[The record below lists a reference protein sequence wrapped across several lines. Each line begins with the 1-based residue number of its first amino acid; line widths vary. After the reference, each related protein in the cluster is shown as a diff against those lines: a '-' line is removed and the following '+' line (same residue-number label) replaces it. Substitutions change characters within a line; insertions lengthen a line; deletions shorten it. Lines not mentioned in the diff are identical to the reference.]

1 MRRTATTARKA
12 MIAGGAVA
20 IFALTACTSQAQP
33 EQTDDARIEVVEL
46 TPEATGE
53 LDEIAWAVSS
63 EPASLDWIYNA
74 DNSTGSILANVCE
87 GLLRLA
93 PDLTLEPALAESFD
107 HPDPT
112 TWVYTLRDG
121 VAFHDGSPLTADDV
135 VFSLNR
141 NLDPEAGS
149 FWSGAFA
156 NVASIEATGPL
167 EVTVTLSAPD
177 ELFNAY
183 MSSPAGIVEHAATVQ
198 ELGEQYGTPQGG
210 VNCVGPYEFGSWESG
225 QSITV
230 VRDDDY
236 FDETLR
242 AKTATVEF
250 DIVRDPAGVVNGLLS
265 GSLDGTWEV
274 APASLERLATSGVG
288 SVYYGP
294 STQGYNAIVMDPSGP
309 LADPVVREALSM
321 VIDRQ
326 AIIDVAIKGA
336 GQEQRAPAVPG
347 TWGYAQDTFQA
358 AWDGIESAT
367 LDVEGAKE
375 LLATTD
381 APTEPIVLATTTAE
395 AQTPVI
401 GAEIQSAAAKIGLD
415 VELKSIPVDQYYAVY
430 TDAEARKGID
440 LYLTAWG
447 TDFADPLQMYRY
459 FETGNFY
466 NFFGFSDPEYDAL
479 IAQAGTQA
487 DPAERAESLVE
498 AQKIVVD
505 QSLWIPLYAPYNTM
519 FLNARATGTTASYVQ
534 LHSPWAA
541 RIGAAG

>member
-1 MRRTATTARKA
+1 MRRTATTARTA
-12 MIAGGAVA
+12 VIAGGTVA
-20 IFALTACTSQAQP
+20 LLALTACSAGQSEP
-33 EQTDDARIEVVEL
+33 EAGASPIEVVEL
-46 TPEATGE
+46 TPEPVGE
-53 LDEIAWAVSS
+53 LDRIAWAVSS

-74 DNSTGSILANVCE
+74 DNSTGSILANMCE

-93 PDLTLEPALAESFD
+93 PDLTLQPALAESFE
-107 HPDPT
+107 HPDGT
-112 TWVYTLRDG
+112 TWIYRLRDG
-121 VAFHDGSPLTADDV
+121 VAFHDGTPLTADDV

-141 NLDPEAGS
+141 NLDPDAGS

-167 EVTVTLSAPD
+167 EVTVRLSAPD

-183 MSSPAGIVEHAATVQ
+183 MSSPAGIVESAATVQ

-210 VNCVGPYEFGSWESG
+210 VNCVGPYEFGSWDSG
-225 QSITV
+225 QSITL

-236 FDETLR
+236 FDEALR
-242 AKTATVEF
+242 AKSETVEF
-250 DIVRDPAGVVNGLLS
+250 AIVRDPAAVVNGLLS
-265 GSLDGTWEV
+265 GSIDGTWDV
-274 APASLERLATSGVG
+274 SPASIERLSSSGVG
-288 SVYYGP
+288 TVYYGP
-294 STQGYNAIVMDPSGP
+294 STQGYNAIVMDPTGP

-326 AIIDVAIKGA
+326 AIIDVAISGA

-347 TWGYAQDTFQA
+347 TWGYERDAFQA
-358 AWDGIESAT
+358 AWDDIDTAT
-367 LDVEGAKE
+367 LDVAAAKE

-381 APTEPIVLATTTAE
+381 APTEPIVLATTSAE

-401 GAEIQSAAAKIGLD
+401 GAEIQSAAAEIGLD
-415 VELKSIPVDQYYAVY
+415 VELKSIPADQYYAVY
-430 TDAEARKGID
+430 TDPESRKGID

-466 NFFGFSDPEYDAL
+466 NFFGFSNPEYDEL
-479 IAQAGTQA
+479 IAAAGTQS
-487 DPAERAESLVE
+487 DPAERAQSIID
-498 AQKIVVD
+498 AQRIVVGET
-505 QSLWIPLYAPYNTM
+505 LWIPLYAPYNTM
-519 FLNARATGTTASYVQ
+519 FLNARATGAPASYVQ

-541 RIGAAG
+541 MIGAAG

>member
-1 MRRTATTARKA
+1 MRRTARTARKA

-20 IFALTACTSQAQP
+20 IFALTACTSSAQP
-33 EQTDDARIEVVEL
+33 EQTDDAKIEVVEL

-53 LDEIAWAVSS
+53 LDKIAWAVSS

-121 VAFHDGSPLTADDV
+121 VAFHDGSPLTAEDV

-156 NVASIEATGPL
+156 NVAAIEATGPL
-167 EVTVTLSAPD
+167 EVTVTLTAPD

-198 ELGEQYGTPQGG
+198 ELGEEYGTPQGG

-225 QSITV
+225 QSITL

-236 FDETLR
+236 FDEALR
-242 AKTATVEF
+242 AKTETFEF
-250 DIVRDPAGVVNGLLS
+250 AIVRDPAAVVNGMLS
-265 GSLDGTWEV
+265 GSLDGTWDV
-274 APASLERLATSGVG
+274 SPASIDRLSSSGVG
-288 SVYYGP
+288 TVYYGP

-430 TDAEARKGID
+430 TDAESRKGID

-479 IAQAGTQA
+479 IARAGTQA
-487 DPAERAESLVE
+487 DPAERAQSLVE
-498 AQKIVVD
+498 AQEIVVG

>member
-1 MRRTATTARKA
+1 MRRTARTARKA

-20 IFALTACTSQAQP
+20 IFALTACTSPAQP
-33 EQTDDARIEVVEL
+33 EQTDDAKIEVVEL

-53 LDEIAWAVSS
+53 LDKIAWAVSS

-121 VAFHDGSPLTADDV
+121 VAFHDGSPLTAEDV

-156 NVASIEATGPL
+156 NVAAIEATGPL
-167 EVTVTLSAPD
+167 EVTVTLTAPD

-198 ELGEQYGTPQGG
+198 ELGEEYGTPQGG

-225 QSITV
+225 QSITL

-236 FDETLR
+236 FDEALR
-242 AKTATVEF
+242 AKTETFEF
-250 DIVRDPAGVVNGLLS
+250 AIVRDPAAVVNGMLS
-265 GSLDGTWEV
+265 GSLDGTWDV
-274 APASLERLATSGVG
+274 SPASIDRLSSSGAG
-288 SVYYGP
+288 TVYYGP

-430 TDAEARKGID
+430 TDAESRKGID

-479 IAQAGTQA
+479 IARAGTQA
-487 DPAERAESLVE
+487 DPAERAQSLVE
-498 AQKIVVD
+498 AQEIVVG

>member
-20 IFALTACTSQAQP
+20 MFALTACTSQAQP
-33 EQTDDARIEVVEL
+33 EQAEDSKIEVVEL

-53 LDEIAWAVSS
+53 LDRIAWAVSS

-121 VAFHDGSPLTADDV
+121 VAFHDGSPLTAEDV

-156 NVASIEATGPL
+156 NVAAIEATGPL

-225 QSITV
+225 QSITL

-236 FDETLR
+236 FDEALR
-242 AKTATVEF
+242 AKTETVEF
-250 DIVRDPAGVVNGLLS
+250 DIVRDPAAVVNGLLS
-265 GSLDGTWEV
+265 GSLDGTWDV
-274 APASLERLATSGVG
+274 APASIDRLSSSGVG
-288 SVYYGP
+288 TVYYGP

-321 VIDRQ
+321 VIDRE

-358 AWDGIESAT
+358 AWDEIESAT

-381 APTEPIVLATTTAE
+381 APTEPIVLATTNAE

-415 VELKSIPVDQYYAVY
+415 VELKSIPADQYYAVY
-430 TDAEARKGID
+430 TDAEARTGID

-459 FETGNFY
+459 FQTGDFY

-479 IAQAGTQA
+479 IAQAGAQA

-498 AQKIVVD
+498 AQKIVVG
-505 QSLWIPLYAPYNTM
+505 QSLWIPLYAPYNTV